1 MLAPPADAGIVTLGS
16 NEHLA
21 WRTINFIL
29 VLRSLLMATIAN
41 DIKSKTQVMGLFA
54 QILSG
59 IGFALIIVGAVVL
72 IMDLIAEFSGEDGT
86 FELMVALESA
96 AIMFY
101 GMMFAALGQGLICLR
116 SIAIHCELMASKD

>member
-1 MLAPPADAGIVTLGS
+1 
-16 NEHLA
+16 
-21 WRTINFIL
+21 
-29 VLRSLLMATIAN
+29 MAIIAS

-72 IMDLIAEFSGEDGT
+72 IMDLIAEFSGNDGK
-86 FELMVALESA
+86 FELMAALESA

-116 SIAIHCELMASKD
+116 SIAINCEAMAAKN